1 MIKLSPAA
9 LDLQALK
16 NTDGSPPRSAVLLE
30 LKLSGKT
37 VAGLVLEAAFRTKRG
52 ELLLL
57 TTDDTP
63 FEEVLNIQLLDS
75 GLNLLDSAVM
85 GSAYSTGS
93 FKLVRIEY
101 PNGVR
106 FRFIG
111 DTDWTVEVLAASR
124 SAFPGGAD
132 ARGVSRPLGITKT
145 VHRLR
150 QSEAAGVVRSQG
162 VPKLRSF
169 GRYQR
174 LRWLGALT
182 QTGRVQEYWAKV
194 VLAVVGLALT
204 KICMGSKS
212 SFWPTEL

>member
-57 TTDDTP
+57 TTDNTP

-124 SAFPGGAD
+124 SAFPGGRMPEAYRVRWASPNGSPSAAIRSRRCSPLSRCTEASQLWSIPAAQVVGCANSD
-132 ARGVSRPLGITKT
+132 GAR
-145 VHRLR
+145 
-150 QSEAAGVVRSQG
+150 AGVLGQSGSGRGGAG
-162 VPKLRSF
+162 VDQDLHVF
-169 GRYQR
+169 
-174 LRWLGALT
+174 
-182 QTGRVQEYWAKV
+182 EII
-194 VLAVVGLALT
+194 VLAN
-204 KICMGSKS
+204 
-212 SFWPTEL
+212 